1 MAASVAE
8 RPRPYTA
15 GKPQPLP
22 LPMPANALPPATR
35 IAFIGGGNMA
45 SAIIGGLIQQ
55 GLPVSQIEV
64 VEPFEP
70 ARAALLQGFG
80 ISAQPTP
87 TAALARAGL
96 VVWAVKPQ
104 TFKDAAQQ
112 AAPHTQGALHL
123 SVAAGIRSG
132 SIAQWLSSERIVRA
146 MPNTPAL
153 IGQGMTGL
161 YARPAVTAPE
171 RALVEQVVATTGAY
185 LWLEQESLLDAVTAL
200 SGSGPAYVF
209 YFLEAMQQA
218 GVELGL
224 TPEQAR
230 ALAVGTFAGGAHLA
244 AQSAEPL
251 ATLRERVTSKGGT
264 THAALTA
271 LEQAGVKAAF
281 VKAMHAA
288 CVRAAELGDEF
299 GRTPPH

>member
-1 MAASVAE
+1 MTT
-8 RPRPYTA
+8 PT
-15 GKPQPLP
+15 
-22 LPMPANALPPATR
+22 LPPTTR

-45 SAIIGGLIQQ
+45 SAIIGGLIRQ
-55 GLPVSQIEV
+55 GLSATQVMV
-64 VEPFEP
+64 VEPFE
-70 ARAALLQGFG
+70 ATRALLNSQHGVQ
-80 ISAQPTP
+80 AHPTP
-87 TAALARAGL
+87 GPFLADADL
-96 VVWAVKPQ
+96 IVWAVKPQ
-104 TFKDAAQQ
+104 SFREA
-112 AAPHTQGALHL
+112 AAPVAPLAGRALQL
-123 SVAAGIRSG
+123 SVMAGIRAADIAAASG
-132 SIAQWLSSERIVRA
+132 SARIVRC

-153 IGQGMTGL
+153 VGRGMTGL
-161 YARPAVTAPE
+161 FDAAGAAADRQLAETVI
-171 RALVEQVVATTGAY
+171 RTTGDV
-185 LWLEQESLLDAVTAL
+185 LWVEREEQLDAVTAL

>member
-1 MAASVAE
+1 MTT
-8 RPRPYTA
+8 PT
-15 GKPQPLP
+15 
-22 LPMPANALPPATR
+22 LPPTTR

-45 SAIIGGLIQQ
+45 SAIIGGLIRQ
-55 GLPVSQIEV
+55 GLPAAQVMV
-64 VEPFEP
+64 VEPLE
-70 ARAALLQGFG
+70 ATRALLNSQHGVQAHPAPGPF
-80 ISAQPTP
+80 
-87 TAALARAGL
+87 LADADL
-96 VVWAVKPQ
+96 IVWAVKPQ
-104 TFKDAAQQ
+104 SFREA
-112 AAPHTQGALHL
+112 AAPVAPFAGRALQL
-123 SVAAGIRSG
+123 SVMAGIRAADIAAASG
-132 SIAQWLSSERIVRA
+132 SARIVRC

-153 IGQGMTGL
+153 VGRGMTGL
-161 YARPAVTAPE
+161 FDASGAPADRQLAETVI
-171 RALVEQVVATTGAY
+171 RTTGDV
-185 LWLEQESLLDAVTAL
+185 LWVEREEQLDAVTAL

>member
-1 MAASVAE
+1 MTT
-8 RPRPYTA
+8 PT
-15 GKPQPLP
+15 
-22 LPMPANALPPATR
+22 LPPTTR

-45 SAIIGGLIQQ
+45 SAIIGGLIRQ
-55 GLPVSQIEV
+55 GLPATQVMV
-64 VEPFEP
+64 VEPFE
-70 ARAALLQGFG
+70 ATRALLNSQHGVQAHPAPGPF
-80 ISAQPTP
+80 
-87 TAALARAGL
+87 LADADL
-96 VVWAVKPQ
+96 IVWAVKPQ
-104 TFKDAAQQ
+104 SFREA
-112 AAPHTQGALHL
+112 AAPVAPFAGRALQL
-123 SVAAGIRSG
+123 SVMAGIRAADIAAASG
-132 SIAQWLSSERIVRA
+132 SARIVRC
-146 MPNTPAL
+146 MPNTPARV
-153 IGQGMTGL
+153 GRGMTGL
-161 YARPAVTAPE
+161 FAGPAASAAD
-171 RALVEQVVATTGAY
+171 RALAEAVIRTTGDA
-185 LWLEQESLLDAVTAL
+185 LWVEREDQLDAVTAL

>member
-1 MAASVAE
+1 MSAPTFAPS
-8 RPRPYTA
+8 
-15 GKPQPLP
+15 
-22 LPMPANALPPATR
+22 TR

-45 SAIIGGLIQQ
+45 SAVIGGLIQR
-55 GLPVSQIEV
+55 GLPAAQIAV
-64 VEPFEP
+64 VEPFEA
-70 ARAALLQGFG
+70 ARTALREHHG
-80 ISAQPTP
+80 IDALPTAG
-87 TAALARAGL
+87 AALAGADL
-96 VVWAVKPQ
+96 LVWAVKPQ
-104 TFKDAAQQ
+104 SFQ
-112 AAPHTQGALHL
+112 AAAAPVAAHAGGALQL
-123 SVAAGIRSG
+123 SVMAGIRSDAIAKATG
-132 SIAQWLSSERIVRA
+132 SARIVRC

-153 IGQGMTGL
+153 VGRGMTGL
-161 YARPAVTAPE
+161 FDAAGAAPDRQLAE
-171 RALVEQVVATTGAY
+171 TVIRTTGDV
-185 LWLEQESLLDAVTAL
+185 LWVEREEQLDAVTAL

>member
-1 MAASVAE
+1 MTT
-8 RPRPYTA
+8 PT
-15 GKPQPLP
+15 
-22 LPMPANALPPATR
+22 LPPTTR

-45 SAIIGGLIQQ
+45 SAIIGGLIRQ
-55 GLPVSQIEV
+55 GLPAAQVMV
-64 VEPFEP
+64 VEPFE
-70 ARAALLQGFG
+70 ATRALLNSQHGVQ
-80 ISAQPTP
+80 AHPTP
-87 TAALARAGL
+87 GPFLADADL
-96 VVWAVKPQ
+96 IVWAVKPQ
-104 TFKDAAQQ
+104 SFREA
-112 AAPHTQGALHL
+112 AAPVAPLAGRALQL
-123 SVAAGIRSG
+123 SVMAGIRAADIAAASG
-132 SIAQWLSSERIVRA
+132 SARIVRC

-153 IGQGMTGL
+153 VGRGMTGL
-161 YARPAVTAPE
+161 FDAAGAAADRQLAETVI
-171 RALVEQVVATTGAY
+171 RTTGDV
-185 LWLEQESLLDAVTAL
+185 LWVEREEQLDAVTAL

>member
-1 MAASVAE
+1 MT
-8 RPRPYTA
+8 PPT
-15 GKPQPLP
+15 
-22 LPMPANALPPATR
+22 LPPTTR

-45 SAIIGGLIQQ
+45 SAIIGGLIRQ
-55 GLPVSQIEV
+55 GLPATQVMV
-64 VEPFEP
+64 VEPFE
-70 ARAALLQGFG
+70 ATRVLLKSQHGVQ
-80 ISAQPTP
+80 AHPTP
-87 TAALARAGL
+87 GPFLADADL
-96 VVWAVKPQ
+96 IVWAVKPQ
-104 TFKDAAQQ
+104 SFREA
-112 AAPHTQGALHL
+112 AAPVAPFAGRALQL
-123 SVAAGIRSG
+123 SVMAGIRAADIAAASG
-132 SIAQWLSSERIVRA
+132 SARIVRC

-153 IGQGMTGL
+153 VGRGMTGL
-161 YARPAVTAPE
+161 FDAAGAAADRQLAETVI
-171 RALVEQVVATTGAY
+171 RTTGDV
-185 LWLEQESLLDAVTAL
+185 LWVEREEQLDAVTAL

>member
-1 MAASVAE
+1 MTT
-8 RPRPYTA
+8 PT
-15 GKPQPLP
+15 
-22 LPMPANALPPATR
+22 LPPTTR

-45 SAIIGGLIQQ
+45 SAIIGGLIRQ
-55 GLPVSQIEV
+55 GLPAAQVMV
-64 VEPFEP
+64 VEPFE
-70 ARAALLQGFG
+70 ATRALLNSQHGVQAHPAPGPF
-80 ISAQPTP
+80 
-87 TAALARAGL
+87 LADADL
-96 VVWAVKPQ
+96 IVWAVKPQ
-104 TFKDAAQQ
+104 SFREA
-112 AAPHTQGALHL
+112 AAPVAPLAGRALQL
-123 SVAAGIRSG
+123 SVMAGIRAADIAAASG
-132 SIAQWLSSERIVRA
+132 SARIVRC

-153 IGQGMTGL
+153 VGRGMTGL
-161 YARPAVTAPE
+161 FDAAGAAPDRQLAE
-171 RALVEQVVATTGAY
+171 TVIRTTGDV
-185 LWLEQESLLDAVTAL
+185 LWVEREEQLDAVTAL

-244 AQSAEPL
+244 AQSPEPL
-251 ATLRERVTSKGGT
+251 ATLRERVTSKAGT

>member
-1 MAASVAE
+1 MT
-8 RPRPYTA
+8 PPT
-15 GKPQPLP
+15 
-22 LPMPANALPPATR
+22 LPPTTR

-45 SAIIGGLIQQ
+45 SAIIGGLIRQ
-55 GLPVSQIEV
+55 GLPATQVMV
-64 VEPFEP
+64 VEPFEATRVLLKSQHGVQAHP
-70 ARAALLQGFG
+70 APGPF
-80 ISAQPTP
+80 
-87 TAALARAGL
+87 LADADL
-96 VVWAVKPQ
+96 IVWAVKPQ
-104 TFKDAAQQ
+104 SFREA
-112 AAPHTQGALHL
+112 AAPVAPFAGRALQL
-123 SVAAGIRSG
+123 SVMAGIRAADIAAASG
-132 SIAQWLSSERIVRA
+132 SARIVRC

-153 IGQGMTGL
+153 VGRGMTGL
-161 YARPAVTAPE
+161 FDAAGAAADRQLAETVI
-171 RALVEQVVATTGAY
+171 RTTGDV
-185 LWLEQESLLDAVTAL
+185 LWVEREELLDAVTAL